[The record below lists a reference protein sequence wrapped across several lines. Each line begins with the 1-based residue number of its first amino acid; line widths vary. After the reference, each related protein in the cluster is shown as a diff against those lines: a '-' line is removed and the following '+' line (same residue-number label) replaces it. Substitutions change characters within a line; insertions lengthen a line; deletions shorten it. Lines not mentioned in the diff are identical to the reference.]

1 MNQHTHLEEKN
12 SITFEVIRYITLYY
26 FSVAAILTLSQIG
39 LEYFKIKSDIE
50 SQIKEIES
58 SFSESLTNSLWEFN
72 EVQTKAI
79 VDGIAKS
86 PAITYVTVKG
96 VKNETIYG
104 AGNVT
109 EEPQPIL
116 DAAFNPN
123 QIFVFKRS
131 LSKNIGKNN
140 EEEIGKLYIYS
151 GNSVIISQLSHIVVP
166 IIVNSVIKTIFL
178 WMILLVFI
186 NNKLKGPL
194 NQFVKN
200 ISEIDPKNPRP
211 VDLKISKE
219 IKEFASIQNAF
230 NELIRQL
237 KNYKDVL
244 EAIVENKT
252 ELLKEKND
260 EVLSLIEKL
269 KNAQSQ
275 ILKHEKL
282 TSLGILSAGIAHELK
297 NPLNLSQNTSI
308 MIKDLIRE
316 NRSMDPAFKSQMDDL
331 LNIAVENQERM
342 NGIIKNMLLQARV
355 QNSEATEIK
364 LKQFIDTNF
373 NILLKSKKKDSFIN
387 VTFENLLDADIIVP
401 VFANDF
407 GRLLLNLFE
416 NSLHSIE
423 DKSKS
428 CNDKSYKGLIK
439 VSGSYNKDTITID
452 FYDNG
457 KGIDKSFQD
466 KIWEP
471 FFTTKP
477 SGSGTGLGLYLT
489 YEIIKQHKGTINIE
503 SEQGKFARIKVE
515 LPLSKELLQNDEK
528 EESLR

>member
-1 MNQHTHLEEKN
+1 
-12 SITFEVIRYITLYY
+12 
-26 FSVAAILTLSQIG
+26 
-39 LEYFKIKSDIE
+39 
-50 SQIKEIES
+50 
-58 SFSESLTNSLWEFN
+58 
-72 EVQTKAI
+72 
-79 VDGIAKS
+79 
-86 PAITYVTVKG
+86 
-96 VKNETIYG
+96 
-104 AGNVT
+104 
-109 EEPQPIL
+109 
-116 DAAFNPN
+116 
-123 QIFVFKRS
+123 
-131 LSKNIGKNN
+131 
-140 EEEIGKLYIYS
+140 
-151 GNSVIISQLSHIVVP
+151 
-166 IIVNSVIKTIFL
+166 
-178 WMILLVFI
+178 
-186 NNKLKGPL
+186 
-194 NQFVKN
+194 
-200 ISEIDPKNPRP
+200 
-211 VDLKISKE
+211 
-219 IKEFASIQNAF
+219 
-230 NELIRQL
+230 
-237 KNYKDVL
+237 
-244 EAIVENKT
+244 
-252 ELLKEKND
+252 
-260 EVLSLIEKL
+260 
-269 KNAQSQ
+269 
-275 ILKHEKL
+275 
-282 TSLGILSAGIAHELK
+282 
-297 NPLNLSQNTSI
+297 
-308 MIKDLIRE
+308 
-316 NRSMDPAFKSQMDDL
+316 MDPAFKSQMDDL

>member
-1 MNQHTHLEEKN
+1 MKRRTQLEEKN

-50 SQIKEIES
+50 GQIKEIES

-79 VDGIAKS
+79 IDGIAKS

-96 VKNETIYG
+96 VRNETIYG

-109 EEPQPIL
+109 EEPKPIF

-123 QIFVFKRS
+123 QIFVYKKK
-131 LSKNIGKNN
+131 LSKNIGKDN
-140 EEEIGKLYIYS
+140 EEEIGQLYIYS
-151 GNSVIISQLSHIVVP
+151 GNSVILSQLSHIVVP

-178 WMILLVFI
+178 WMILLLFI

-194 NQFVKN
+194 NQFVEN
-200 ISEIDPKNPRP
+200 ISEIDPKNPKP

-219 IKEFASIQNAF
+219 IKEFDSIQTAF
-230 NELIRQL
+230 NDLIRQL

-260 EVLSLIEKL
+260 EVLSLVEKL
-269 KNAQSQ
+269 KSAQSQ

-308 MIKDLIRE
+308 MIKDLIKE
-316 NRSMDPAFKSQMDDL
+316 NQTMDPAFKSQMDNL
-331 LNIAVENQERM
+331 LGIAVENQERM

-355 QNSEATEIK
+355 QNSEKTELNI
-364 LKQFIDTNF
+364 KQFIDTNF
-373 NILLKSKKKDSFIN
+373 NILLKSRKKNAHID
-387 VTFENLLDADIIVP
+387 VCFENLLADEIKAP

-416 NSLHSIE
+416 NALHSIE
-423 DKSKS
+423 DKSKKS
-428 CNDKSYKGLIK
+428 DPSYKGLIK
-439 VSGSYNKDTITID
+439 VSGECNSENLVLS

-457 KGIDKSFQD
+457 KGIEKSYLD

-477 SGSGTGLGLYLT
+477 TGSGTGLGLYLT
-489 YEIIKQHKGTINIE
+489 YEIIKQHNGSINIE
-503 SEQGKFARIKVE
+503 SEEGAYAKIIVE
-515 LPLSKELLQNDEK
+515 LPLEGSSVSEMKDEEK
-528 EESLR
+528 V